1 MTFQEFRRLRTGK
14 LTSAVGFCR
23 LSQSDFRNGSD
34 TENPYRE
41 FPK

>member
-14 LTSAVGFCR
+14 LTSAVGFFR
-23 LSQSDFRNGSD
+23 SQSEFRE